1 MEGGLVRCRPSDRC
15 WTSQVTWHARDDASV
30 LETAVWALVRVS
42 VCECVHV
49 GAHVDMVCVRAQR
62 VWIPVACVR
71 ISIKGCTYTRA
82 VRADRVWGRVPI
94 RLLPARLSSLQCM
107 VHKAKRWFSSEA
119 APSETSSH
127 PGHALPRSSSIARIR
142 THMTS
147 PEGAHTTPC
156 HGAVQGSPDSQLP
169 LLVHP
174 GPPVAW
180 YRSVS
185 AAAWLGGVAP
195 VATWLPSRAVAMAA
209 PNAAAVLPAADDQQS
224 APRGRRRPVVAVM
237 PLVVVLGEL

>member
-1 MEGGLVRCRPSDRC
+1 
-15 WTSQVTWHARDDASV
+15 
-30 LETAVWALVRVS
+30 
-42 VCECVHV
+42 
-49 GAHVDMVCVRAQR
+49 
-62 VWIPVACVR
+62 
-71 ISIKGCTYTRA
+71 
-82 VRADRVWGRVPI
+82 
-94 RLLPARLSSLQCM
+94 
-107 VHKAKRWFSSEA
+107 
-119 APSETSSH
+119 
-127 PGHALPRSSSIARIR
+127 
-142 THMTS
+142 MTS

-195 VATWLPSRAVAMAA
+195 VATWLPSRTVAMAA
-209 PNAAAVLPAADDQQS
+209 PNAAVLPAADDQQS
-224 APRGRRRPVVAVM
+224 APRGLRRPTVAVM